1 MKLTTNIRQSHGN
14 FRGATVVS
22 SRSKSLVNRRPAIA
36 RRVTASEVLNN
47 KPVRVLDETIRLA
60 QQGNAAAFETL
71 YQLHSRRVYS
81 LCLRMIGD
89 PADAEDLT
97 QEAFMQLF
105 RKIHTF
111 RGESAFSSW
120 LHRLTANIV
129 LMRFRKKTPP
139 ITSLDEMLRDDDESN
154 RPKFEIG
161 EQDLRLAGLIDRLNL
176 DGAVGQLPEG
186 YKLMFILHD
195 VQGYEHNEIAGI
207 LGCSVGNSKSQ
218 LHKARKRLRE
228 LLQNA
233 SVTRTATSSEAG
245 SSETPDT
252 AHEGCASM
260 RHKAQHSP
268 HSDLSD
274 ALCVEA

>member
-1 MKLTTNIRQSHGN
+1 MFANPRNKTFI
-14 FRGATVVS
+14 
-22 SRSKSLVNRRPAIA
+22 NRRFT
-36 RRVTASEVLNN
+36 TAAQATCQAPLNN
-47 KPVRVLDETIRLA
+47 KPARVLDETIRLA
-60 QQGNAAAFETL
+60 QQGDAAAFEAL

-89 PADAEDLT
+89 PVEAEDLT
-97 QEAFMQLF
+97 QEAFLQLF

-129 LMRFRKKTPP
+129 LMRFRRKTPP

-161 EQDLRLAGLIDRLNL
+161 VRDLRLAGLVDRLNL
-176 DGAVGQLPEG
+176 DGVVGQLPEG
-186 YKLMFILHD
+186 YKLMFMLHD

-228 LLQNA
+228 LLQKA
-233 SVTRTATSSEAG
+233 SITRSAKSHSSGNTQASDAKHESFALMRNEA
-245 SSETPDT
+245 E
-252 AHEGCASM
+252 
-260 RHKAQHSP
+260 HSP
-268 HSDLSD
+268 DSALSH